1 MTSSMTPQERYDQN
15 WERLMLA
22 LEQYV
27 APEPLNPCGISNES
41 YDRAMIGLHDDTWV
55 RDFVPGSES

>member
-1 MTSSMTPQERYDQN
+1 
-15 WERLMLA
+15 MLA
-22 LEQYV
+22 LEQYA

-55 RDFVPGSES
+55 RDFVPG